1 MALLQVRDLDKFYG
15 ADPVLREVD
24 FAIHTGEKWGLVGRN
39 GCGKTTLLKI
49 LAGELDYDQGTIHW
63 ARNCRIGYLRQ
74 DPQFHEELSIY
85 QELRALFGELDRLHD
100 RLNEVQSQMDKGRD
114 NPVELQRLIEEHH
127 NLQEEYERRGG
138 YQIEGRIQGV
148 LRGLGIARERW
159 DDSASRF
166 SGGERTRLALAQ
178 LLLAEN
184 DLLLLDEPTNY
195 LDIAAVEWLERY
207 LAEYRGALLVIS
219 HDRFFLDRVANHIL
233 EIETH
238 RVRRY
243 RGNYSNYRSQ
253 KGRDGDTA
261 LKAYEIQQREI
272 ARQEKFIRE
281 AAAEIK
287 RRAHSLEK
295 RLERTERLERPVT
308 AEKHIKMRFPMHH
321 PSARLVMEVEDLSKR
336 YGAQTIFDKVSFRLE
351 AGEKVALI
359 GANGAGKTTLLR
371 LILGLET
378 PERGRIRLG
387 YEVYP
392 DYFAQIDLA
401 ENFDGTPFS
410 QVQTVADLDNTE
422 TRTLLGRFL
431 FRGDEAF
438 KAVADLSGGER
449 RRLGLLKLVLSG
461 ANLLILDEPTNHL
474 DLQAIEVLEEAL
486 LEYPGTI
493 FFVSHDRYFLN
504 RVASRFLTLD
514 GTKILPFPDYQA
526 YFDWRARERETGGA
540 EGIRPKS
547 EAQAHREAGK
557 ESQRTSRRRQKE
569 IAALEAEIATA
580 EVRRDELEFMVN
592 DPAIHA
598 DYKKCD
604 EVARELEETGR
615 RLEEY
620 YRRWEALHHDDT
632 AQNT

>member
-1 MALLQVRDLDKFYG
+1 
-15 ADPVLREVD
+15 
-24 FAIHTGEKWGLVGRN
+24 
-39 GCGKTTLLKI
+39 
-49 LAGELDYDQGTIHW
+49 
-63 ARNCRIGYLRQ
+63 
-74 DPQFHEELSIY
+74 
-85 QELRALFGELDRLHD
+85 
-100 RLNEVQSQMDKGRD
+100 
-114 NPVELQRLIEEHH
+114 
-127 NLQEEYERRGG
+127 
-138 YQIEGRIQGV
+138 
-148 LRGLGIARERW
+148 
-159 DDSASRF
+159 
-166 SGGERTRLALAQ
+166 
-178 LLLAEN
+178 
-184 DLLLLDEPTNY
+184 
-195 LDIAAVEWLERY
+195 VEWLERY

-219 HDRFFLDRVANHIL
+219 HDRFFLDRVVKHIL
-233 EIETH
+233 EIEAH

-253 KGRDGDTA
+253 KGRDGDAA

-295 RLERTERLERPVT
+295 RLERTERLERPVA
-308 AEKHIKMRFPMHH
+308 AEKRIKMRFPMHH
-321 PSARLVMEVEDLSKR
+321 PSARLAMEVEDLSKR
-336 YGAQTIFDKVSFRLE
+336 YGTQMIFDKVSFRLE

-371 LILGLET
+371 LILGLEA

-392 DYFAQIDLA
+392 GYFAQIDLA
-401 ENFDGTPFS
+401 ENLDGTPFS

-449 RRLGLLKLVLSG
+449 RRLGLLKLMLSG

-514 GTKILPFPDYQA
+514 GTKLLPFPDYQA

-540 EGIRPKS
+540 EGTRPKS
-547 EAQAHREAGK
+547 EAQAHREASK
-557 ESQRTSRRRQKE
+557 ENQRTSRRRQKE
-569 IAALEAEIATA
+569 ITALEAEIATA
-580 EVRRDELEFMVN
+580 EARRDELEFMVN

-615 RLEEY
+615 RLEGF
-620 YRRWEALHHDDT
+620 YRSWEALHQDES
-632 AQNT
+632 QQ